1 MKLPNWFRIFW
12 WIVLLFLLTWLLWF
26 RFPAISNGIGV
37 PADAFL
43 FLVWVAIALLPLFQE
58 ISFFGMTFK
67 QQFQELKTEVRDLKL
82 EIRNSVDVRNQFS
95 PTLTL
100 FPTLTPD
107 QLEQLAAEVKIRAE
121 ATPTV
126 SKLAAEFG
134 SKLTELLVPSEAE
147 FLFRTRYALEEELR
161 RLYRS
166 RFVQGDVE
174 RPIPITKII
183 RALVEAE
190 LIDREAGVAA
200 EELYRIASRVIHGS
214 EVLTAQIKFAYDVS
228 SWLLAELRAIK

>member
-1 MKLPNWFRIFW
+1 MKLPNWFRILW

-26 RFPAISNGIGV
+26 RFPAISSGVGV

-58 ISFFGMTFK
+58 ISFFGLAFK
-67 QQFQELKTEVRDLKL
+67 QQFQELKTELRDLKI

-126 SKLAAEFG
+126 SKLAAELG
-134 SKLTELLVPSEAE
+134 AKPTETRVPDEAE
-147 FLFRTRYALEEELR
+147 FLFRTRYALEKELR

-166 RFVQGDVE
+166 RFVQGDTE
-174 RPIPITKII
+174 RPIPISKII
-183 RALVEAE
+183 RALIEAE
-190 LIDREAGVAA
+190 LIDHDAGIAA
-200 EELYRIASRVIHGS
+200 EELYRIASRVLHGG
-214 EVLTAQIKFAYDVS
+214 EVLTAQIKFSYDVS